1 MAKTYSRQ
9 DTRLAAHRWFT
20 GGAAMT
26 MDGTEQAGGDDLE
39 RRRGRS
45 GMDMLDV
52 MATRRSVPPQAMTGP
67 GPDATEIERMLTI
80 ASRVPDHGKLAR
92 WRFVLFEGE
101 ARLRAGEAIAAAFS
115 ADRPESD
122 AEALA
127 YERGR
132 LARAPLV
139 IGIVGRS
146 GPHPKIPEWEQQMTL
161 GAVGMS
167 LTLAAQAMG
176 YATCWLTEWFSYDRR
191 VLDRLGLDPSE
202 RMAGFLHIGR
212 SAAKPAERE
221 RPDLTRIVSR
231 Y

>member
-1 MAKTYSRQ
+1 
-9 DTRLAAHRWFT
+9 
-20 GGAAMT
+20 
-26 MDGTEQAGGDDLE
+26 
-39 RRRGRS
+39 
-45 GMDMLDV
+45 MDMLDL

-67 GPDATEIERMLTI
+67 GPDAGEIERMLTI

-92 WRFVLFEGE
+92 WRFVIFEGE

-115 ADRPESD
+115 ADRPD
-122 AEALA
+122 ADADTLA
-127 YERGR
+127 HERGR

-139 IGIVGRS
+139 IAIVGRP

-191 VLDRLGLDPSE
+191 VLEKLGLDPSE
-202 RMAGFLHIGR
+202 RIAGFLHIGR
-212 SAAKPAERE
+212 SEVKPAERE
-221 RPDLTRIVSR
+221 RPDLARIVSR
-231 Y
+231 F